1 MTNALT
7 HVLSQIRGGLALDD
21 AGRKM
26 REIVKAVKA
35 TGKKGK
41 ITFTID
47 IEPDKTDDTV
57 VKLTPS
63 LAFKLPERGY
73 AGGMFFVN
81 EKTGEL
87 TREDPRQVEMQLE
100 REAELR
106 EQGAIAMSRV
116 GRGTSTE

>member
-21 AGRKM
+21 AGKKM

-35 TGKKGK
+35 TGKKGR
-41 ITFTID
+41 IVFTVD

-63 LAFKLPERGY
+63 LTFKMPERGY
-73 AGGMFFVN
+73 AAGLFFVN

-87 TREDPRQVEMQLE
+87 TREDPRQVEMELE
-100 REAELR
+100 RQAELK

-116 GRGTSTE
+116 GRGDAT